1 MEKQEER
8 DAVAKT
14 QFPQQL
20 STFSILE
27 FGVLFHSAI
36 IGLNLGTNSSSGLAT
51 LLVALIFHQTF
62 EGLGVGARLADINF
76 PKRWNWLKWLF
87 CALYGSI
94 TSIAIAVG
102 LGVRHTYDPESF
114 TANIVSGVLDSASC
128 GILIYTGLVELL
140 AKDFIFNQEKKTNK
154 KLVSIVV
161 FVLSGVLLMALLA
174 KWV

>member
-1 MEKQEER
+1 M
-8 DAVAKT
+8 T
-14 QFPQQL
+14 
-20 STFSILE
+20 
-27 FGVLFHSAI
+27 
-36 IGLNLGTNSSSGLAT
+36 
-51 LLVALIFHQTF
+51 
-62 EGLGVGARLADINF
+62 
-76 PKRWNWLKWLF
+76 WLF

-94 TSIAIAVG
+94 KSIAIAVG

-128 GILIYTGLVELL
+128 GILIYTGLVKLL